1 MNCKLG
7 LALIVMAATLPTA
20 AMAQSTQTGTVAVEG
35 SVRPVCILG
44 NPNPALVNLG
54 QLSAAS
60 GPRTG
65 KIAAIPSQTVVLPA
79 SYCNFAGSVV
89 TVRATALTSSDTSA
103 PQTGFSRAVNYT
115 ASASGWA
122 SGSSAATTAALRD
135 GSGAVANGTGA
146 TQPLPKVA
154 DISLTLSSFTAPGDL
169 ILVAGNYSG
178 NVIVTLGPA
187 AVAGQEN

>member
-7 LALIVMAATLPTA
+7 LALIALVALPATA
-20 AMAQSTQTGTVAVEG
+20 SAQTTDQGTVGVVG

-44 NPNPALVNLG
+44 DPNPALVDLG

-65 KIAAIPSQTVVLPA
+65 RIAVIPQQTVILPA

-89 TVRATALTSSDTSA
+89 SVSATALTAGDATAPSA
-103 PQTGFSRAVNYT
+103 GFTRAVNYT
-115 ASASGWA
+115 ASATGWA
-122 SGSSAATTAALRD
+122 TGASTATTSALGD
-135 GSGAVANGTGA
+135 GTNPTANGTGSTVA
-146 TQPLPKVA
+146 SPKVG
-154 DISLTLSSFTAPGDL
+154 DITLTLSSFTAPGDQ

-178 NVIVTLGPA
+178 NVVVTLGPA
-187 AVAGQEN
+187 VAGGE

>member
-7 LALIVMAATLPTA
+7 LAMIVLAASMPTA
-20 AMAQSTQTGTVAVEG
+20 AIAQSTQTGTVAVEG

-65 KIAAIPSQTVVLPA
+65 RIAVIPSQTVVLPA

-89 TVRATALTSSDTSA
+89 TVTASALTSNDTST
-103 PQTGFSRAVNYT
+103 PQAGFSRAVNYT
-115 ASASGWA
+115 AAATGWA
-122 SGSSAATTAALRD
+122 SGASSATTGALND
-135 GSGAVANGTGA
+135 GSNRTASGTGA
-146 TQPLPKVA
+146 VQPLPRVA
-154 DISLTLSSFTAPGDL
+154 DITLTLSAFTAPGDL

-187 AVAGQEN
+187 AIVGQEN

>member
-7 LALIVMAATLPTA
+7 LALIALVALPAAA
-20 AMAQSTQTGTVAVEG
+20 SAQSTESGEVAVEG
-35 SVRPVCILG
+35 SVRPICILG
-44 NPNPALVNLG
+44 DPTPALVDLG
-54 QLSAAS
+54 QLSASS

-65 KIAAIPSQTVVLPA
+65 RIAVIPSQTVILPA

-89 TVRATALTSSDTSA
+89 SISATALTASDATA
-103 PQTGFSRAVNYT
+103 PAGFARAVNYT
-115 ASASGWA
+115 ASATGWA
-122 SGSSAATTAALRD
+122 TGASSATTAALGD
-135 GSGAVANGTGA
+135 GTTPTANGTGA

-154 DISLTLSSFTAPGDL
+154 DISLTLSSFTAPGDQ

-187 AVAGQEN
+187 LAGGEN

>member
-1 MNCKLG
+1 MKCKPG
-7 LALIVMAATLPTA
+7 LALIVLAAFHAPA
-20 AMAQSTQTGTVAVEG
+20 IAQTTETGTVAVEG
-35 SVRPVCILG
+35 QVRPVCILG

-54 QLSAAS
+54 QLSASS

-65 KIAAIPSQTVVLPA
+65 RIAVLPAQSVILPA

-103 PQTGFSRAVNYT
+103 PQPGFSRAVNYT
-115 ASASGWA
+115 ATATNWA
-122 SGSSAATTAALRD
+122 SGGSTATSAALRD
-135 GSGAVANGTGA
+135 GSTATTNGAGA

-154 DISLTLSSFTAPGDL
+154 DVTLTLSSFTAPGDL

-178 NVIVTLGPA
+178 TVVVTLGPA
-187 AVAGQEN
+187 AFPNGDQ